1 MDYHAFIG
9 RLDDTTTETE
19 TLLPDVKG
27 VVSAMLSASEADGR
41 LASIV
46 GDLAAR
52 VVDNPVQAQRL
63 VTQVFDGIT
72 ELAATALPSEV
83 MCSAG
88 DAVGALAGG
97 LSGDPDVSEAF
108 VLSGLTAAASIG
120 DGNLA
125 HEIVNVVSLV
135 ARRDASPHRQVATAF
150 VTQGVDVAAKCAVK
164 GQETIAPYIFRS
176 TAAVACAVPDVAPAF
191 VTATMNAIPDLV
203 AEAQGD
209 LANRF
214 VGMTQKLVVNPV
226 PAAAGVFLDTG
237 FTAIAK
243 VLAEPDYQ
251 DGDNDRAV
259 LRMLENL
266 NKVRWMDEKTH
277 HPVFLERG
285 TALLPVVNRMEDK
298 AAACY
303 LFATLARTAVP
314 DVQEDVVCK
323 DFARVA
329 DPYFYK
335 APLVVCFGAAP
346 DQTTVVINM
355 GQHTTLAGLKEETQG
370 PGQGQVERYS
380 LFVTFAFRH
389 LANPPAD
396 LPTAAEFIRGTPV
409 YKQLVGAT
417 ATP

>member
-19 TLLPDVKG
+19 TLLPDVKDA
-27 VVSAMLSASEADGR
+27 VSAMLLAPEADGR

-46 GDLAAR
+46 GDLVAR

-72 ELAATALPSEV
+72 ELAATALPSV
-83 MCSAG
+83 AMCSAG

-120 DGNLA
+120 DWDLA
-125 HEIVNVVSLV
+125 REIVNVVSLV
-135 ARRDASPHRQVATAF
+135 ASRDASPHRQVATAF
-150 VTQGVDVAAKCAVK
+150 VTQGVDVAAKFAVK

-266 NKVRWMDEKTH
+266 NKVRWMDETH
-277 HPVFLERG
+277 HRVFLERG
-285 TALLPVVNRMEDK
+285 TALLPDVSRMEDK

-303 LFATLARTAVP
+303 LFATLVRTAVP
-314 DVQEDVVCK
+314 DVQEDVVCQ

-346 DQTTVVINM
+346 DQTHVVINM
-355 GQHTTLAGLKEETQG
+355 GQHTTLARLKEELQG

-380 LFVTFAFRH
+380 LFVTSAFTH

-409 YKQLVGAT
+409 YKRLVGAT